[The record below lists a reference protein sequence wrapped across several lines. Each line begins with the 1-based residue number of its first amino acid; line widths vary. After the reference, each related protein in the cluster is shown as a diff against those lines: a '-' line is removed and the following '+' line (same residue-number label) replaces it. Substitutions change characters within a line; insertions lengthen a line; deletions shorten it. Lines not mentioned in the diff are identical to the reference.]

1 MNERISL
8 SVTMKDGSTMNMD
21 WCDWVTSASQ
31 ALTTAEDLVFYVG
44 DTIED
49 DDRLTDAVKI
59 VADEVL
65 FDGSKVVNRVSAVIK
80 DNAAAK
86 AFVNDLWL
94 DNGNHGF
101 ADLIDLETAQDDLEN
116 FKRDEWEL
124 PDGITAENYMDAW
137 NQLVN
142 EYSEMEVQ

>member
-8 SVTMKDGSTMNMD
+8 SVTMKDGSTKNID
-21 WCDWVTSASQ
+21 WCDWVTSASC

-65 FDGSKVVNRVSAVIK
+65 FDGSKVVSRVSAVIK
-80 DNAAAK
+80 DTVWYA
-86 AFVNDLWL
+86 VQEDSTDGW
-94 DNGNHGF
+94 DNGSYDYNVAVEMLKDQGHGLIAVINEATSF
-101 ADLIDLETAQDDLEN
+101 CVEEIHYQDL
-116 FKRDEWEL
+116 
-124 PDGITAENYMDAW
+124 
-137 NQLVN
+137 
-142 EYSEMEVQ
+142 